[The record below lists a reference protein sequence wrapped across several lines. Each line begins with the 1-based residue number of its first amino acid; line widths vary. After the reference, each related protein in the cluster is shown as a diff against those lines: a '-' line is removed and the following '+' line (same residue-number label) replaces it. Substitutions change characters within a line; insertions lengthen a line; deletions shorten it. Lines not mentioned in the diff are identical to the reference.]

1 MTDVLQQLGQ
11 KSLRCELVLASTSP
25 RRRELLSCLGID
37 FRVVPPSTLEN
48 MKPNET
54 PREMVERL
62 ALSKALSVARSLAG
76 GLVVGADSVVV
87 LDGRVLGKPI
97 SSAQAREMLR
107 SLRSSEHQVMTG
119 VALVDAD
126 DQQSRVISESSL
138 VTMRD
143 YSDDQLEAY
152 VASGEPLDKAGAY
165 AVQDRVFRPAEHL
178 EGCYTNVMGLP
189 LCSLVDML
197 QDGGLEVGSG
207 QYAEVTK
214 ECSQCPLRGCFQS
227 PFSPCGRRLG

>member
-1 MTDVLQQLGQ
+1 MTDVSQQLGQ
-11 KSLRCELVLASTSP
+11 KPLRRELVLASTSP
-25 RRRELLSCLGID
+25 RRRELLSCLGIN

-54 PREMVERL
+54 PKEMVERL

-97 SSAQAREMLR
+97 NSAQAREMLR
-107 SLRSSEHQVMTG
+107 SLRSREHQVMTG

-126 DQQSRVISESSL
+126 DQGAHVTSESSL

-152 VASGEPLDKAGAY
+152 VASGEPMDKAGAY
-165 AVQDRVFRPAEHL
+165 AVQDRVFRPAEQL

-197 QDGGLEVGSG
+197 QDAGLEVGPG
-207 QYAEVTK
+207 QCTQVTK
-214 ECSQCPLRGCFQS
+214 GCSQCPLKGIH
-227 PFSPCGRRLG
+227 